1 MRSMTLHV
9 WAIYSWSALSSQLIT
24 KALSR
29 NFQMTVERTIPH
41 GADMMRSDPMRSDP
55 MVGDPLRGDPL
66 HADGARRDLCDRLG
80 DPTWRPDARRSE
92 AWRPDARRSAKVRLL
107 RHAARRGAH
116 QQAYECRQERAHD
129 TMCRVL
135 KHRKQTNRKRSTR
148 TMIMNAATITKPS
161 KSTSSVHLSRCSSA

>member
-66 HADGARRDLCDRLG
+66 HADGARRDL
-80 DPTWRPDARRSE
+80 PS
-92 AWRPDARRSAKVRLL
+92 AWRPDVATRCARGDPKHGDPMRGDPQRYAPCGTRHGGGRISKHMSADR
-107 RHAARRGAH
+107 
-116 QQAYECRQERAHD
+116 
-129 TMCRVL
+129 
-135 KHRKQTNRKRSTR
+135 N
-148 TMIMNAATITKPS
+148 
-161 KSTSSVHLSRCSSA
+161 VHTTQCAGC